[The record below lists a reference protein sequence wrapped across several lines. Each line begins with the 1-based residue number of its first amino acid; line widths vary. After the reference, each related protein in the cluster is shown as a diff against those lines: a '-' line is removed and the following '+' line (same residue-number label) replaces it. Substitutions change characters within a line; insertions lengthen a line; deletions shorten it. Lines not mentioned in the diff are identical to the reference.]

1 MNCPDR
7 SQRVAPPPMTPNQG
21 GSKSVI
27 PASVSMS
34 AAGMAVGDPNS
45 RDDRLSVEQK
55 LLDALRRGRHTV
67 CDQPLPQG
75 SQLRRRWAR
84 GPRRW
89 SSDASRAAS
98 LVKERPPTGLRGCQ
112 IADALELSVARLAP
126 PPVSCA
132 PRGLPQQRPDKVVRT
147 PQGQARGRGRARAFD
162 SWAARVGPRR
172 TAKRNTN
179 TILHCNTRRV
189 CVEL

>member
-112 IADALELSVARLAP
+112 IADALELSVLPVLPLHQCRARPEGCPNSGQIKSSAHR
-126 PPVSCA
+126 
-132 PRGLPQQRPDKVVRT
+132 RGKLEVGVGP
-147 PQGQARGRGRARAFD
+147 AHSIRGRRASD
-162 SWAARVGPRR
+162 RVAPQS
-172 TAKRNTN
+172 A
-179 TILHCNTRRV
+179 IQYYIVIH
-189 CVEL
+189 VEYV